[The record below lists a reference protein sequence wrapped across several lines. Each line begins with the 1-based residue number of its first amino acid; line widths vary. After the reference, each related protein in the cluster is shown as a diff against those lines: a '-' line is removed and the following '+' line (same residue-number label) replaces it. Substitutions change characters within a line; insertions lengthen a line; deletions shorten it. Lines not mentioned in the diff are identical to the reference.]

1 MTTTTKHPG
10 ALYRLASTCLAAALV
25 TTVVAGTPAQASVG
39 RERQHGSCQGPGH
52 WTLGA
57 RHSSGR
63 LRVRFAVTDVDPHET
78 WQVFLSDNGIRIRA
92 TSRVSGTKG
101 SFRVR
106 TPTRDRRGADHISAT
121 AVNAGDGGSCQASLT
136 L

>member
-1 MTTTTKHPG
+1 MTTTTKRPG
-10 ALYRLASTCLAAALV
+10 ALSRLTTTCLAAALV
-25 TTVVAGTPAQASVG
+25 TTVVAGTPVQAAEG
-39 RERQHGSCQGPGH
+39 REHHGSCQGPGH

-57 RHSSGR
+57 RHHFGR
-63 LRVRFAVTDVDPHET
+63 LRVTFAVTDVDPHET
-78 WQVFLSDNGIRIRA
+78 WQVFLSDNGVRIRA
-92 TSRVSGTKG
+92 TSRVSGIQG

-136 L
+136 F